1 MAIRFRKSIKIAPG
15 VRLNVS
21 KSGVSTSIGGKGLT
35 TNLSK
40 KGTRVTASIPG
51 TGLSASK
58 SYPKAPPLAAPKS
71 GSLSA
76 TSWFI
81 ILLLVMTFVAIIVSR

>member
-58 SYPKAPPLAAPKS
+58 SYAKAPQAATPKS

-76 TSWFI
+76 ISWFI
-81 ILLLVMTFVAIIVSR
+81 ILLTVMVVVALVVAR